1 MALTYS
7 IDVYA
12 DVCVLRPAGRVTN
25 DEAPA
30 FQAQVLEAVE
40 KSAAALVVID
50 FAGLDYVSS
59 GGLRAVAKGAR
70 LCRERSGQ
78 LMVAALTSV
87 VQEIFAISR
96 FHQVVTVHPAVA
108 DAVAAMSADA
118 LAAMQVES
126 K

>member
-1 MALTYS
+1 MALTFS
-7 IDVYA
+7 IDGYA
-12 DVCVLRPAGRVTN
+12 DVRVLRPAGRVTN

-30 FQAQVLEAVE
+30 FQAKVVEAVE
-40 KSAAALVVID
+40 QSGDALVVID

-59 GGLRAVAKGAR
+59 GGLRGVAKGAR
-70 LCRERSGQ
+70 LCRERNGQ

-96 FHQVVTVHPAVA
+96 FHQVVTVHPTVT
-108 DAVAAMSADA
+108 DAVAALSADA
-118 LAAMQVES
+118 LAALEAAS